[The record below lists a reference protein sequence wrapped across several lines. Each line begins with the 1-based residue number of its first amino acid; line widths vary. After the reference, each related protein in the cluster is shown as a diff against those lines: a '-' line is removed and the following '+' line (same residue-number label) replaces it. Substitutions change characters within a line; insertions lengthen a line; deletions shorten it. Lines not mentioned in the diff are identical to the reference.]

1 MILAILQ
8 ARMSSSRLPGKV
20 LAPVLGEPM
29 IARHVE
35 RLRRSQRIDRLV
47 VATSTDPSD
56 TPLAE
61 ACERLAL
68 PVHRG
73 DLNDVLGRFVGAMA
87 DHPGATAVVRLTAD
101 CPLADW
107 TVIDA
112 LIDRFVAEDADYA
125 STNLPERTWPHGLDA
140 EVIRPEVL
148 QRAHREAADA
158 YEREHVTAFVYR
170 RPDEHRMVGLS
181 RSPPLD
187 HLRWTVDYPEDL
199 AFVRRVYEQLYPQ
212 NPAFGSDAIVALPEN
227 SSRGGP

>member
-1 MILAILQ
+1 
-8 ARMSSSRLPGKV
+8 MSSSRLPGKV
-20 LAPVLGEPM
+20 LAPVLGQPM

-35 RLRRSQRIDRLV
+35 RLRRSKRIDRLV
-47 VATSTDPSD
+47 VATSVDPSD
-56 TPLAE
+56 TPLAQ
-61 ACERLAL
+61 ACEGLGL

-73 DLNDVLGRFVGAMA
+73 DLNDVLGRFAGALA
-87 DHPGATAVVRLTAD
+87 RYPDATAVVRLTAD

-112 LIDRFVAEDADYA
+112 LIDRFEAEDADYA

-140 EVIRPEVL
+140 EVIRTEVL
-148 QRAHREAADA
+148 LRAHREAADA
-158 YEREHVTAFVYR
+158 YEREHVTAFVYH

-212 NPAFGSDAIVALPEN
+212 DPAFSSDAIVALPEN
-227 SSRGGP
+227 TSRGGP